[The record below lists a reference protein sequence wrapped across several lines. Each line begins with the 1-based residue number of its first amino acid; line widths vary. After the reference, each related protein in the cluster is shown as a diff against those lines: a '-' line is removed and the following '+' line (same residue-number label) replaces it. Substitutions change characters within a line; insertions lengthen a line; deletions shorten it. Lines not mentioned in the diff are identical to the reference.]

1 MNYYSSLG
9 VEPTATSAEIKSA
22 YNNLAKKHHP
32 DKGGDETL
40 MQNINDAYDTLG
52 DEKKRKEY
60 DAYNT
65 LGDQKKR
72 KEYDAS
78 NSYSS
83 APQQTREHAET
94 KTKNNWIT
102 VNIGLEGVRFI
113 LGVGSM
119 IYFVIVTMVG
129 SCQF

>member
-60 DAYNT
+60 DA
-65 LGDQKKR
+65 
-72 KEYDAS
+72 S

-83 APQQTREHAET
+83 APQQMREHAET